1 MLSAARR
8 RVVHRR
14 IGRRR
19 MRSELSA
26 LRGLCGLVAMMAIL
40 SSGPALAGDDDRWY
54 TNAQVEQGRP
64 IYAENCA
71 FCHGDSGEGQPNW
84 QERDSMGFYPA
95 PPLDDSGHADE
106 HPLKNMMDTL

>member
-1 MLSAARR
+1 MEVDLHPGCNVGMPSAARR
-8 RVVHRR
+8 RLLHRR

-26 LRGLCGLVAMMAIL
+26 LRGLCGLVAMMAVL

-95 PPLDDSGHADE
+95 P
-106 HPLKNMMDTL
+106 